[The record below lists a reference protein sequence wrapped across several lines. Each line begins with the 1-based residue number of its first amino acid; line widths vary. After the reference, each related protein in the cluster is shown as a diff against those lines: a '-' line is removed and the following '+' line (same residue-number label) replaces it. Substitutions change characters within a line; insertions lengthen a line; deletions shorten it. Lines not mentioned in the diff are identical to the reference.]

1 MGAGLTGRKLSTFPG
16 DLDTE
21 VTINPEVK
29 IRGGPC
35 GYSKSLETVDD
46 FKLNTHVS
54 AKLRR
59 AQKNRMNVKTSD
71 NHKEFWHGQK
81 KKKKE
86 IREQE
91 IQQLLT
97 TIQINS
103 FHGPARNTMSSLEI
117 SSKIIDSLL
126 AAKETSE
133 KIHLEF
139 FKNRVTIS
147 NQKAW

>member
-1 MGAGLTGRKLSTFPG
+1 MSIIASYQAKNIELQPQVQGELLPLLLAFIAINYSRSLTYHNFELQTLKHNSSSTYIQLKTYQMGAGLTGRKLSTFPG

-29 IRGGPC
+29 IHGGPC

-71 NHKEFWHGQK
+71 NHKEF
-81 KKKKE
+81 
-86 IREQE
+86 
-91 IQQLLT
+91 
-97 TIQINS
+97 
-103 FHGPARNTMSSLEI
+103 
-117 SSKIIDSLL
+117 
-126 AAKETSE
+126 
-133 KIHLEF
+133 
-139 FKNRVTIS
+139 
-147 NQKAW
+147 

>member
-1 MGAGLTGRKLSTFPG
+1 MSIIASYQAKNIELQPQVQRELLPLLFAFIAINYSRSLTYHNFELQTLKHNISSTYIQLKTYQMGAGLTGRKLSTFPG

-29 IRGGPC
+29 IHGGPC

-71 NHKEFWHGQK
+71 NHKEF
-81 KKKKE
+81 
-86 IREQE
+86 
-91 IQQLLT
+91 
-97 TIQINS
+97 
-103 FHGPARNTMSSLEI
+103 
-117 SSKIIDSLL
+117 
-126 AAKETSE
+126 
-133 KIHLEF
+133 
-139 FKNRVTIS
+139 
-147 NQKAW
+147 

>member
-1 MGAGLTGRKLSTFPG
+1 MEAGLTGRKLSTFPG

-21 VTINPEVK
+21 VTISPEVK

-71 NHKEFWHGQK
+71 NHKEF
-81 KKKKE
+81 
-86 IREQE
+86 
-91 IQQLLT
+91 
-97 TIQINS
+97 
-103 FHGPARNTMSSLEI
+103 
-117 SSKIIDSLL
+117 
-126 AAKETSE
+126 
-133 KIHLEF
+133 
-139 FKNRVTIS
+139 
-147 NQKAW
+147 